1 MNDLKVQRTPELI
14 AAEINSIKK
23 QTRKTV
29 MYNCI
34 EIGRRLVEAKE
45 MIPHGEWGKWLQE
58 KVDYSQRTANN
69 LMRIFEEYGSDQL
82 TLLEDNSNSQALA
95 NLSYTQAVALLA
107 VSAEEREQFVQE
119 HDVENL
125 STRELQKKL
134 EEYKQLANEKSEEAE
149 KLREEKQKAEAVVKT
164 LQDETEAL
172 RKRVQEAEA
181 KGNADEVKRLNE
193 LLQESDSQLYDA
205 QEKIK
210 DLEKQLKERPIETAV
225 ATIEKIPE
233 EVEKE
238 LNELRKKAKNI
249 SNDTAV
255 LKFKVHFDDLV
266 KGFKELLND
275 LEEIREVDPSMH
287 ENYKN
292 AVVGLINKMSERLQ

>member
-1 MNDLKVQRTPELI
+1 
-14 AAEINSIKK
+14 
-23 QTRKTV
+23 